1 MELPKVQFKLTAG
14 LAVTILAAFVALC
27 GGRAGAK
34 VEVSDFLPIGALEA
48 APQDQDSQ
56 ADLMVAL
63 ASVVASQ
70 EDAVREF
77 DARFEV
83 TTETPA
89 DSYERTIAR
98 ISKRPLPPGTHI
110 VFRAKEVLVGPLKR
124 NTRWAK
130 NGSIARHESRMDC
143 DPSLIQSQSPQ
154 HADGVYDGANYYR
167 YFPKDNT
174 GSASSIPN
182 STVMKA
188 YEPWLTLTNIDGVS
202 LTEFLGSPGARYEG
216 QQSVGDT
223 YCIKVSAARGGRAY
237 EIWVSP
243 QNGYRAMRAV
253 RSREGFLVITEVSSF
268 RDCGK
273 GRWFPESGRH
283 VAFTI
288 DGSQE
293 PAWQSHVTWRLTS
306 YRDSADDEVFAAPFP
321 SGTEVTDTTSGSPVT
336 FVVP

>member
-1 MELPKVQFKLTAG
+1 MKVRKFQFKLTAG
-14 LAVTILAAFVALC
+14 LTVTILATFVALC

-70 EDAVREF
+70 ENTAREF

-83 TTETPA
+83 TTETTPE
-89 DSYERTIAR
+89 SYERMIVR
-98 ISKRPLPPGTHI
+98 VSEIPLKPGGRY
-110 VFRAKEVLVGPLKR
+110 VFRPKEVVVGPLKR

-130 NGSIARHESRMDC
+130 NGSITRHESRMDC

-174 GSASSIPN
+174 GRVSSTPN
-182 STVMKA
+182 STVMQA
-188 YEPWLTLTNIDGVS
+188 YEPWLTLTNIGGVS
-202 LTEFLGSPGARYEG
+202 LTEFLRSPGARYEG

-223 YCIKVSAARGGRAY
+223 DCIKVSAARGARAY

-268 RDCGK
+268 RDCGN

-293 PAWQSHVTWRLTS
+293 PAWQSHVTWRLTN
-306 YRDSADDEVFAAPFP
+306 YRDSAGDELFAAPFP
-321 SGTEVTDTTSGSPVT
+321 SGTEVTDTTAGSPVK